1 MLYVDDVLE
10 SEVAYWH
17 STGMAP
23 SEIDKKLK
31 LDAGTA
37 HDVMITKWAAEKRK
51 GSGAYRG

>member
-1 MLYVDDVLE
+1 MLFVDDVLE

-31 LDAGTA
+31 LDKGVA
-37 HDVMITKWAAEKRK
+37 HDVMCERWAREKRK
-51 GSGAYRG
+51 GAGAYRE